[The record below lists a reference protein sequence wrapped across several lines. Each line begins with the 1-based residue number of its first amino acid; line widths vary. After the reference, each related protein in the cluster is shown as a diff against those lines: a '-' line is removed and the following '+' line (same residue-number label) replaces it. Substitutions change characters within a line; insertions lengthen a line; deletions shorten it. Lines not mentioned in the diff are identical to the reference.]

1 MGKKLIFL
9 QNNYSFA
16 CSVDAQ
22 IATKD
27 NISLG
32 YGFVTMKTKELA
44 EYAKKKLNNVIL
56 EGNKIQVEI
65 AYRLPIPQLKTDK
78 HGRFGE
84 AFNPLS
90 LGRNVIEGA
99 FASHISNKTAYKTTF
114 TITRRKDKKESL
126 KYIST
131 ASCKQKMDLK
141 KASNPYFFQSKQH
154 QNFNT
159 LNNIKEEKADY
170 SSSSD
175 SHSFVTKPKISSEK
189 ITQLNSY
196 QIKLNSLSEK
206 PILSP
211 TRVYIKNVPYF
222 LTLEKFS
229 KYFEEF
235 NVIDVILERNPYKK
249 YINVGYGF
257 IEFETHKEQENFLKN
272 YSFIKILNTDCLIFP
287 AYLNKPY
294 PEISEETRSKF
305 FDKGI
310 YIE

>member
-1 MGKKLIFL
+1 M
-9 QNNYSFA
+9 

-32 YGFVTMKTKELA
+32 YGFVTMKSKELA

-65 AYRLPIPQLKTDK
+65 AYRLPIPQLKDNR

-84 AFNPLS
+84 VFNPLS
-90 LGRNVIEGA
+90 LGRNVIKGV
-99 FASHISNKTAYKTTF
+99 FASYISNKTAYKTTF
-114 TITRRKDKKESL
+114 TISKQKDKKESL

-131 ASCKQKMDLK
+131 ASCKQKKDLK
-141 KASNPYFFQSKQH
+141 KASKPYFFQSKQH
-154 QNFNT
+154 EIFNT
-159 LNNIKEEKADY
+159 LDNIKEEKADY
-170 SSSSD
+170 SSSSN
-175 SHSFVTKPKISSEK
+175 SHCFITKPKISSEK
-189 ITQLNSY
+189 TTQSNFY
-196 QIKLNSLSEK
+196 QIKFNSLSEK

-235 NVIDVILERNPYKK
+235 DVIDVILERNPYKK

-257 IEFETHKEQENFLKN
+257 IEFKTHKEQETFLKN
-272 YSFIKILNTDCLIFP
+272 NSFIKILNTFCLVFP
-287 AYLNKPY
+287 AYFNKPY
-294 PEISEETRSKF
+294 PEISEETRSMF
-305 FDKGI
+305 VDDNI
-310 YIE
+310 YNE